1 MHSLNCKLS
10 KLRWINKQT
19 NEEYIIQMK
28 KLLLWKL
35 TEKVQSIVDVT
46 IQKNHCI
53 GMSIRDFL
61 KKVEFFHSTNRHN
74 TSFCGLL

>member
-1 MHSLNCKLS
+1 
-10 KLRWINKQT
+10 
-19 NEEYIIQMK
+19 
-28 KLLLWKL
+28 L